1 MSSSDFTEVKGK
13 SSFPLS
19 EALAFSFRSLMLR
32 LGRMVVVLLGISFAI
47 SFMTVLLSTGVIM
60 EGIRELAAR
69 SGSGSGVEASE
80 FHKWW
85 IVVAVCIAAAGI
97 SNAVLMSVTERI
109 KEIGTLKCMG
119 ARNLHIIEIFL
130 IETLLLGTIGGF
142 LGSVFGILITI
153 SFYGV
158 KLGSDLWSVFGF
170 VDALKLT
177 GISILLSLSIS
188 LVSAIIPVFLAARIE
203 PAEAMRYEI

>member
-1 MSSSDFTEVKGK
+1 MSSTDFTDPKGK

-19 EALAFSFRSLMLR
+19 EAIAFSFRSLMLR
-32 LGRMVVVLLGISFAI
+32 LGRMIVVLLGISFAI
-47 SFMTVLLSTGVIM
+47 SFMTVLLSTGIIM
-60 EGIRELAAR
+60 DGIRELAVR
-69 SGSGSGVEASE
+69 SGSGSGGEASE

-85 IVVAVCIAAAGI
+85 IVVAICIAAAGI

-153 SFYGV
+153 TFYGV
-158 KLGSDLWSVFGF
+158 KLGSDLWTVFGLI
-170 VDALKLT
+170 DALKLT

-203 PAEAMRYEI
+203 PAEAMRYEV

>member
-1 MSSSDFTEVKGK
+1 MSSTDFSDPRGK

-32 LGRMVVVLLGISFAI
+32 LGRMIVVLLGIAFAI
-47 SFMTVLLSTGVIM
+47 SFMTVLLSTGTIM
-60 EGIRELAAR
+60 DGIQELAAR
-69 SGSGSGVEASE
+69 SGSGSSQEASE

-85 IVVAVCIAAAGI
+85 IVVAICIAAAGI

-119 ARNLHIIEIFL
+119 ARSLHIIEIFL
-130 IETLLLGTIGGF
+130 FETLLLGTIGGL
-142 LGSVFGILITI
+142 LGGVFGILITI
-153 SFYGV
+153 TFYGV
-158 KLGSDLWSVFGF
+158 KLGSDLWAVFGF
-170 VDALKLT
+170 LDGLKLT
-177 GISILLSLSIS
+177 GISILISLAIS
-188 LVSAIIPVFLAARIE
+188 LVSAVIPVVLAARIE